1 VQLLLLLVQADT
13 LRNTVLDGME
23 VNLGEENRWL
33 RSVGSRLPGPHSL
46 FPLFYFH
53 RPARATWLRRP
64 AEGMGPTAH
73 CSLHRQPPHPHFS
86 RWPWLKALG
95 LYYLQRRGLGRFS
108 QSLQLSQ
115 TMKPKIPRISF
126 ENWGS
131 RVVGRYPW
139 KGKSSCGHRFS
150 TPYPWLKVMS
160 LLRSKNLGAKF
171 SSVLCGGV
179 FLLIN
184 LFLIGGWSLYN
195 IVLVS
200 AIYQHESAMGIHMS
214 LLLEP
219 PPPLP
224 SHPNPLVY
232 FSY

>member
-1 VQLLLLLVQADT
+1 
-13 LRNTVLDGME
+13 
-23 VNLGEENRWL
+23 
-33 RSVGSRLPGPHSL
+33 
-46 FPLFYFH
+46 
-53 RPARATWLRRP
+53 
-64 AEGMGPTAH
+64 
-73 CSLHRQPPHPHFS
+73 
-86 RWPWLKALG
+86 
-95 LYYLQRRGLGRFS
+95 
-108 QSLQLSQ
+108 
-115 TMKPKIPRISF
+115 
-126 ENWGS
+126 
-131 RVVGRYPW
+131 
-139 KGKSSCGHRFS
+139 
-150 TPYPWLKVMS
+150 MS

-214 LLLEP
+214 LFLEP
-219 PPPLP
+219 PLPLP